1 MRATQ
6 LAIEVSGNNVT
17 NARTPGFVKQKLD
30 LQAKRFEIG
39 RGLVGGVEEG
49 KLISGRQEFLETAV
63 QEQAHRYGRFA
74 QQTSDLERLEP
85 IFDVTSNAGLGGSI
99 DRLFQ
104 SFSALSIDPNDT
116 PLREAVLERSR
127 NLAQNFRSTSASL
140 ASAKLDGQNQLRS
153 TTEAINQIGQQ
164 IQKYNLEVRTD
175 IRKLEDPGLEAQAFN
190 QLEQLSELVDFDL
203 IRAPD
208 GSFNVNVGGQTP
220 LTIGNSFFPIWV
232 DVSDTSAAIRNSQGV
247 DITSQIQQG
256 RLRAEL
262 DQQNGFL
269 PNLVTDLNR
278 LAETVATSVNTVL
291 AGGLDRDGIV
301 PVKDLFSFDASS
313 AATSILVTDIDAS
326 ELAAASTGAPG
337 GNGNALALDDLSRT
351 PLIDNYSPS
360 QFYGSL
366 AGRVGRNLAN
376 SRIDEQAQ
384 SLMLSQSRS
393 LRASETEVSIDE
405 EAANIVAFQRQY
417 EANAEL
423 IRILNSM
430 TETTINIIR

>member
-1 MRATQ
+1 
-6 LAIEVSGNNVT
+6 
-17 NARTPGFVKQKLD
+17 
-30 LQAKRFEIG
+30 
-39 RGLVGGVEEG
+39 
-49 KLISGRQEFLETAV
+49 
-63 QEQAHRYGRFA
+63 
-74 QQTSDLERLEP
+74 
-85 IFDVTSNAGLGGSI
+85 
-99 DRLFQ
+99 
-104 SFSALSIDPNDT
+104 
-116 PLREAVLERSR
+116 
-127 NLAQNFRSTSASL
+127 
-140 ASAKLDGQNQLRS
+140 
-153 TTEAINQIGQQ
+153 
-164 IQKYNLEVRTD
+164 
-175 IRKLEDPGLEAQAFN
+175 
-190 QLEQLSELVDFDL
+190 
-203 IRAPD
+203 
-208 GSFNVNVGGQTP
+208 
-220 LTIGNSFFPIWV
+220 
-232 DVSDTSAAIRNSQGV
+232 
-247 DITSQIQQG
+247 
-256 RLRAEL
+256 
-262 DQQNGFL
+262 
-269 PNLVTDLNR
+269 
-278 LAETVATSVNTVL
+278 VATSVNTVL
-291 AGGLDRDGIV
+291 AAGFDRDGNV

-313 AATSILVTDIDAS
+313 AATSISVTDIDTS

>member
-1 MRATQ
+1 
-6 LAIEVSGNNVT
+6 
-17 NARTPGFVKQKLD
+17 
-30 LQAKRFEIG
+30 
-39 RGLVGGVEEG
+39 
-49 KLISGRQEFLETAV
+49 V

-104 SFSALSIDPNDT
+104 SFSALSINPNDT
-116 PLREAVLERSR
+116 PSREAVLERAR

-153 TTEAINQIGQQ
+153 TTEAINQIGRQ

-203 IRAPD
+203 IRALD
-208 GSFNVNVGGQTP
+208 GSFNVNVCGQTP
-220 LTIGNSFFPIWV
+220 LTIGNSFFPISV
-232 DVSDTSAAIRNSQGV
+232 DVSDTTAAIRNSQGV
-247 DITSQIQQG
+247 DITNQIQQG

-291 AGGLDRDGIV
+291 AAGFDRDGNV

-313 AATSILVTDIDAS
+313 AATSISVTDIDTS